1 MPPRLTVND
10 DTSPLGIRMTER
22 MRQLR
27 LSDEDVAAETGLHKD
42 TIRAYRRLADPRP
55 TAKNASLVSKALK
68 CSTEYLLHG
77 TGEVPAGG
85 DVVPETASIALANK
99 LREQLRAV
107 YAELNGWPIER
118 IDIRVELR

>member
-1 MPPRLTVND
+1 
-10 DTSPLGIRMTER
+10 MTER

-55 TAKNASLVSKALK
+55 TAKNAGLVSKALK
-68 CSTEYLLHG
+68 CSTEYFLHG
-77 TGEVPAGG
+77 TGDVPAAG
-85 DVVPETASIALANK
+85 VVPETASIALANK
-99 LREQLRAV
+99 LREQLRAI